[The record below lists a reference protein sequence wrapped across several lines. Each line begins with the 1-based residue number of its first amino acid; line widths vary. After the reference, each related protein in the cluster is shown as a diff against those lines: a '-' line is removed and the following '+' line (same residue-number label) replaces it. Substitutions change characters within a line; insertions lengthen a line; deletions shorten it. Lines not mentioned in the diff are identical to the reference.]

1 MDKAVTTE
9 MIQYIDAYYTLLSL
23 KAASVLTLTSQNCP
37 VNESIQTHRWSVVFT
52 VIHVP
57 LLKQGDGRQGTTDI

>member
-1 MDKAVTTE
+1 MNYCHHLVVIMCHHKPIQMDKAVTTE

-37 VNESIQTHRWSVVFT
+37 VNESTQTHR
-52 VIHVP
+52 
-57 LLKQGDGRQGTTDI
+57 